1 MSERV
6 KEIVPDLIEAI
17 RNVLRKHKVTFDEY
31 RAGFGYM
38 IEVQEA
44 KEIPLL
50 LDALL
55 NSTIVEIENETRG
68 GTRADI
74 QGPYYLDENY
84 PSVTDALAVRPEDA
98 DAEDMIIRGRITD
111 LTGQPV
117 LGATIDIWHSTP
129 DGLYSG
135 IHDNIDRKYYRGR
148 VVTDADGRYSV
159 TSKTPVAYQIPNQ
172 GPTGALLEKYLGR
185 HSWRPAHIHFWVRSE
200 DRRDLINQAYFEGG
214 DYVGDDCCETDH
226 LELVVPKV
234 YENGKRVMQV
244 NFVLEPAYAIAAE

>member
-117 LGATIDIWHSTP
+117 SGAGIDIWHSTP

-159 TSKTPVAYQIPNQ
+159 TSKTPIAYQIPNQ
-172 GPTGALLEKYLGR
+172 GPTGALLEKHLGR
-185 HSWRPAHIHFWVRSE
+185 HSWRPAHIHFWVRCE
-200 DRRDLINQAYFEGG
+200 GRRDLINQAYFEGG
-214 DYVGDDCCETDH
+214 EYVGDDCCETEH
-226 LELVVPKV
+226 LDLVVPKV

>member
-6 KEIVPDLIEAI
+6 KEIVPDLIEAV
-17 RNVLRKHKVTFDEY
+17 RDVLRHHKVTFDEY

-38 IEVQEA
+38 IGVQEA

-55 NSTIVEIENETRG
+55 NSTIVEIETQTRS
-68 GTRADI
+68 GTKADI

-84 PSVTDALAVRPEDA
+84 PLVTRALAVRPEDA
-98 DAEDMIIRGRITD
+98 GAEDMIIRVCVTD
-111 LTGQPV
+111 LGGQPV
-117 LGATIDIWHSTP
+117 SGAEIDIWHSTP

-135 IHDNIDRKYYRGR
+135 IHNNIDRKYYRGR
-148 VVTDADGRYSV
+148 VLTDADGRYSV
-159 TSKTPVAYQIPNQ
+159 TSKTPIAYQIPNQ
-172 GPTGALLEKYLGR
+172 GPTGELLEKHLGR
-185 HSWRPAHIHFWVRSE
+185 HSWRPAHIHFWVRCVGK
-200 DRRDLINQAYFEGG
+200 RDLINQAYFEGG

-226 LELVVPKV
+226 LDLVVPKV

-244 NFVLEPAYAIAAE
+244 NFALEPAHAIAAE